1 MAKTPVSLEVKDYAK
16 REVLHVNYEFDQ
28 ATDVEGQIAGLPRGG
43 KIHIKVK
50 AMNDGNPDLLA
61 WMVEKHLPKDGK
73 ICFLETK
80 DAKAMKT
87 IEFKNGYCVEFHER
101 WEDKMG
107 HYEEITIT
115 CKEIIFGNVSYEN
128 EWA

>member
-1 MAKTPVSLEVKDYAK
+1 MAKTPVSLEVDGYVK

-61 WMVEKHLPKDGK
+61 WMIDRNLPKNGK
-73 ICFLETK
+73 ITFLETK
-80 DAKAMKT
+80 GGKEMKT
-87 IEFKNGYCVEFHER
+87 IEFTNGYCVEFHER

-107 HYEEITIT
+107 HYEEITVT
-115 CKEIIFGNVSYEN
+115 CKEIKFGNVTYEN